1 MIDLDKFKGKTLEG
15 ETLTQLA
22 AAVKEL
28 ADRVDTAETKAR
40 TAQKESIDGR
50 KTLKAE
56 RDAAFEK
63 LGVDTMDE
71 LQALP
76 DAKGQADA
84 VKQVEA
90 KLKKAERER
99 DEAVAARD
107 TATGS
112 LTALQRDAALN
123 AGIEGLNFRNPGDVR
138 ALLGQR
144 IVQEGDAFLYKA
156 DDGKLVPIKEGVT
169 AFAKA
174 RPEYLHPSDAGG
186 QGSGFQGAGGGG
198 GGAAGDFGGDVSAR
212 QAAIASKFG
221 LPLK

>member
-15 ETLTQLA
+15 ETLTQIA

-28 ADRVDTAETKAR
+28 TDRVDAAETKAR

-84 VKQVEA
+84 VKQVET

-99 DEAVAARD
+99 DEANTKLAEVSNQH
-107 TATGS
+107 TAMR
-112 LTALQRDAALN
+112 RDAAL
-123 AGIEGLNFRNPGDVR
+123 AEGIEGLNFRNPGDVR

-144 IVQEGDAFLYKA
+144 IVQEGDAFLFKA
-156 DDGKLVPIKEGVT
+156 DDGKLIPIKEGAT
-169 AFAKA
+169 AFAKT

-186 QGSGFQGAGGGG
+186 QGSGFQGTGGGG
-198 GGAAGDFGGDVSAR
+198 GGKAGDFGGDKAAR
-212 QAAIASKFG
+212 EAAIAAKYG